1 MRAAAVLK
9 FARRAPKSK
18 QDATA
23 MTDSA
28 PRLLP
33 FLPAA
38 TAPLALS
45 GLFARRSLSALVAL
59 SSLAGP
65 LHAAEPAAKTPN
77 PARPAA
83 APGPVPANAAASPAV
98 TATTTAAASA
108 EGAAPAASAGRG
120 PAGMRTPYRPRKP
133 GPIGAAGGS
142 GAGLAGA
149 APGAPASPGASF
161 GAGAPISPGAP
172 GTPAAASGEPLLG
185 SPIKLGPGDPL
196 ERLRER
202 LARGVALDGA
212 ARPGSRGTPE
222 IKVDN
227 RASGEFVIKAPPAGA
242 AAARTTR
249 AGSAA
254 ARGAGAAG
262 AAAAATATGGE
273 AKHGAD
279 AGAGAHGP
287 TWGYAAS
294 LGPQSWASLHPSF
307 SLCGSGQRQS
317 PVDIRDGLPVD
328 LEEVDFQYRPGFF
341 SVVDNG
347 HTVQVQ
353 VGKGNAIE
361 VGARRYELTGFHFH
375 LPGEE
380 QVDGRSFAMSIH
392 LMHRDPQGRL
402 AVVALVADEGP
413 EHPAVQAVWNH
424 LPLERGEFV
433 AASVE
438 FDPMTLLPARR
449 GYYTY
454 MGSLTTPPCTEGVL
468 WIVMQQPI
476 QVSPQ
481 QLAIFAR
488 LHPMNAR
495 PVQPLNGRVIKQSR

>member
-1 MRAAAVLK
+1 
-9 FARRAPKSK
+9 
-18 QDATA
+18 

-28 PRLLP
+28 R
-33 FLPAA
+33 PATPVRPGA
-38 TAPLALS
+38 AASTTPMASCAS
-45 GLFARRSLSALVAL
+45 WASVASVASVAL
-59 SSLAGP
+59 LAWVVQFAWAGTV
-65 LHAAEPAAKTPN
+65 HAAEPTAPVPKAANSAN
-77 PARPAA
+77 PAVAPAA
-83 APGPVPANAAASPAV
+83 APPPPAGAVLPPGTAPAAEA
-98 TATTTAAASA
+98 
-108 EGAAPAASAGRG
+108 AAPAASAGRG
-120 PAGMRTPYRPRKP
+120 PTAMRTPYRPRKP
-133 GPIGAAGGS
+133 GPIGGGGGGSGS
-142 GAGLAGA
+142 GAGAAGG
-149 APGAPASPGASF
+149 APGSPAASF
-161 GAGAPISPGAP
+161 GAAPPISPGAP
-172 GTPAAASGEPLLG
+172 GTPAAATGEPLLG
-185 SPIKLGPGDPL
+185 TPIKLGPGDPL

-202 LARGVALDGA
+202 LARGVALDAAAKPGA
-212 ARPGSRGTPE
+212 RGTPE

-242 AAARTTR
+242 TAAARSTR
-249 AGSAA
+249 ATP
-254 ARGAGAAG
+254 GATRVAAAG
-262 AAAAATATGGE
+262 AAAGTAAGAE
-273 AKHGAD
+273 AKHGSD
-279 AGAGAHGP
+279 AAAVAHGP
-287 TWGYAAS
+287 TWGYAGG
-294 LGPQSWASLHPSF
+294 LGPQAWASLHPAF

-328 LEEVDFQYRPGFF
+328 LEAVDFLYRPGFF
-341 SVVDNG
+341 SVTDNG

-353 VGKGNAIE
+353 VGGGNAIE

-375 LPGEE
+375 IPGEE
-380 QVDGRSFAMSIH
+380 RVDGRSFAMSIH
-392 LMHRDPQGRL
+392 LVHRDAQGRL
-402 AVVALVADEGP
+402 AVVALVAEEGP
-413 EHPAVQAVWNH
+413 EHPAVQAVWNN

-438 FDPMTLLPARR
+438 FDPTALLPARR

>member
-1 MRAAAVLK
+1 MPALAELK
-9 FARRAPKSK
+9 FAWCAPKSR
-18 QDATA
+18 QDAAA

-28 PRLLP
+28 PRLP
-33 FLPAA
+33 PVRPAP
-38 TAPLALS
+38 TAPLAL
-45 GLFARRSLSALVAL
+45 RSLSALVAL
-59 SSLAGP
+59 WSLAVP
-65 LHAAEPAAKTPN
+65 LHAAEPATKAQ
-77 PARPAA
+77 RPASPA
-83 APGPVPANAAASPAV
+83 VAPGPAAANAAALPAA
-98 TATTTAAASA
+98 TANPEA
-108 EGAAPAASAGRG
+108 AAPAASGARG
-120 PAGMRTPYRPRKP
+120 PTAMRTPYRPRKP
-133 GPIGAAGGS
+133 GPIGAGVAGGVS
-142 GAGLAGA
+142 GAAAGPGA
-149 APGAPASPGASF
+149 AF
-161 GAGAPISPGAP
+161 GAAAPISPGAP

-185 SPIKLGPGDPL
+185 TPIKLGPGDPL

-212 ARPGSRGTPE
+212 VRPGSRGTPE

-227 RASGEFVIKAPPAGA
+227 RASGEFVIKAPPPGA
-242 AAARTTR
+242 AATARTSRT
-249 AGSAA
+249 GSAA
-254 ARGAGAAG
+254 SRGAVVAGATT
-262 AAAAATATGGE
+262 AAAAAT
-273 AKHGAD
+273 GAD
-279 AGAGAHGP
+279 AKSAAEGNAGAQGP
-287 TWGYAAS
+287 AWSYTGS
-294 LGPQSWASLHPSF
+294 LGPQAWASLHPSF

-317 PVDIRDGLPVD
+317 PIDIRDGLPLD

-341 SVVDNG
+341 SVTDNG

-353 VGKGNAIE
+353 VGRGNAIE

-375 LPGEE
+375 MPGEG

-402 AVVALVADEGP
+402 AVVALVAEEGP
-413 EHPAVQAVWNH
+413 EHPAVQAVWNN

-438 FDPMTLLPARR
+438 FDPTALLPARR

>member
-1 MRAAAVLK
+1 
-9 FARRAPKSK
+9 
-18 QDATA
+18 

-33 FLPAA
+33 VRPAPV
-38 TAPLALS
+38 APLAPWVLR
-45 GLFARRSLSALVAL
+45 ALSALVAL
-59 SSLAGP
+59 SSLAVPLP
-65 LHAAEPAAKTPN
+65 LHAAEPAAK
-77 PARPAA
+77 AQKS
-83 APGPVPANAAASPAV
+83 ASPAV
-98 TATTTAAASA
+98 APAPAVADAAALPA
-108 EGAAPAASAGRG
+108 APATPAAAAPAASAARG
-120 PAGMRTPYRPRKP
+120 PTAMRTPYRPRKP
-133 GPIGAAGGS
+133 GPIGGGGTGGAGG
-142 GAGLAGA
+142 
-149 APGAPASPGASF
+149 APGAPAGPGASF
-161 GAGAPISPGAP
+161 GAAPPISPGAP
-172 GTPAAASGEPLLG
+172 GTPAAATGEPLLG
-185 SPIKLGPGDPL
+185 TPIKLGPGDPL

-202 LARGVALDGA
+202 LARGVAADGA
-212 ARPGSRGTPE
+212 AKPGSRGTPE

-242 AAARTTR
+242 TATARTTR
-249 AGSAA
+249 TASAA
-254 ARGAGAAG
+254 SRGAMAAG
-262 AAAAATATGGE
+262 ATAAAAAATGAE
-273 AKHGAD
+273 AKHGSD
-279 AGAGAHGP
+279 AGGAAHGP
-287 TWGYAAS
+287 AWSYSGS
-294 LGPQSWASLHPSF
+294 LGPQTWASLHPSF

-328 LEEVDFQYRPGFF
+328 LEDVEFQYRPGFF
-341 SVVDNG
+341 SVTDNG

-353 VGKGNAIE
+353 VGGGNAIE

-380 QVDGRSFAMSIH
+380 RVDGRSFAMSIH
-392 LMHRDPQGRL
+392 LVHRDTQGRL
-402 AVVALVADEGP
+402 AVVALVAEEGP
-413 EHPAVQAVWNH
+413 EHPAVQAVWNN

-438 FDPMTLLPARR
+438 FDPMALLPARR

>member
-1 MRAAAVLK
+1 
-9 FARRAPKSK
+9 
-18 QDATA
+18 

-33 FLPAA
+33 VRPAP
-38 TAPLALS
+38 TALLSLSVLLALR
-45 GLFARRSLSALVAL
+45 APRALSALVVL

-65 LHAAEPAAKTPN
+65 LHAAEPAAKAQKP
-77 PARPAA
+77 
-83 APGPVPANAAASPAV
+83 ASPAV
-98 TATTTAAASA
+98 APAPAAPNAAALPAAVATTAAAATA
-108 EGAAPAASAGRG
+108 EAAAPSASAARG

-133 GPIGAAGGS
+133 GPIGAGGTGGAGG
-142 GAGLAGA
+142 
-149 APGAPASPGASF
+149 APGAPAGPGASF
-161 GAGAPISPGAP
+161 GAAPPLSPGVS

-185 SPIKLGPGDPL
+185 TPIKLGPGDPL

-202 LARGVALDGA
+202 LARGVAADGA
-212 ARPGSRGTPE
+212 AKPGSRGTPE

-227 RASGEFVIKAPPAGA
+227 RASGEFVIKAPPAGSTA
-242 AAARTTR
+242 TARTTR
-249 AGSAA
+249 TASAA
-254 ARGAGAAG
+254 SRGAVVVG
-262 AAAAATATGGE
+262 AAAAAATEAE
-273 AKHGAD
+273 AKHA
-279 AGAGAHGP
+279 AGAGAGTHGP
-287 TWGYAAS
+287 AWGYSGS
-294 LGPQSWASLHPSF
+294 LGPQAWASLHPSF

-328 LEEVDFQYRPGFF
+328 LEEVEFQYRPGFF
-341 SVVDNG
+341 SVTDNG

-353 VGKGNAIE
+353 VGGGNAIE

-380 QVDGRSFAMSIH
+380 RVDGRSFAMSIH
-392 LMHRDPQGRL
+392 LVHRDPQGRL

-413 EHPAVQAVWNH
+413 EHPAVQAVWNN

-438 FDPMTLLPARR
+438 FDPTALLPARR

-454 MGSLTTPPCTEGVL
+454 MGSLNTPPCTEGVL

-495 PVQPLNGRVIKQSR
+495 PIQPLNGRVIKQSR

>member
-1 MRAAAVLK
+1 
-9 FARRAPKSK
+9 
-18 QDATA
+18 

-33 FLPAA
+33 VWPAP

-45 GLFARRSLSALVAL
+45 GLLALRSLSALIAL

-65 LHAAEPAAKTPN
+65 LQSAEPTAKPQN
-77 PARPAA
+77 PASPAV
-83 APGPVPANAAASPAV
+83 APAPAAASPA
-98 TATTTAAASA
+98 AAATTAAAATA
-108 EGAAPAASAGRG
+108 EAAAPVASAARG
-120 PAGMRTPYRPRKP
+120 PAGMRTPYRLRKP
-133 GPIGAAGGS
+133 GPIGASGAS
-142 GAGLAGA
+142 GAGG
-149 APGAPASPGASF
+149 APGAPAGTGASF
-161 GAGAPISPGAP
+161 GAAAPISPGAP

-185 SPIKLGPGDPL
+185 TPIKLGPGDPL

-212 ARPGSRGTPE
+212 AKPGSRGTPE

-227 RASGEFVIKAPPAGA
+227 RASGEFLIKAPPAGA
-242 AAARTTR
+242 TAAARPSRT
-249 AGSAA
+249 GSAA
-254 ARGAGAAG
+254 SRGSVVAGDT
-262 AAAAATATGGE
+262 AAAAATGAE
-273 AKHGAD
+273 PKHGAD
-279 AGAGAHGP
+279 ALAGAHGP
-287 TWGYAAS
+287 AWGYSGS
-294 LGPQSWASLHPSF
+294 LGPQTWASLNPSF

-341 SVVDNG
+341 SVTDNG

-361 VGARRYELTGFHFH
+361 VGARRYELMGFHFH

-380 QVDGRSFAMSIH
+380 RVDGRSFAMSIH
-392 LMHRDPQGRL
+392 LVHRDPQGRL

-413 EHPAVQAVWNH
+413 EHPAVQAVWNN

-438 FDPMTLLPARR
+438 FDPMALLPARR

>member
-1 MRAAAVLK
+1 
-9 FARRAPKSK
+9 
-18 QDATA
+18 

-28 PRLLP
+28 R
-33 FLPAA
+33 PATPVRPGA
-38 TAPLALS
+38 AASTTPVASCASWASVASVASVAALAWVVQ
-45 GLFARRSLSALVAL
+45 FAW
-59 SSLAGP
+59 AGTV
-65 LHAAEPAAKTPN
+65 HAAEPTAPVPKAANSAN
-77 PARPAA
+77 PAVAPAA
-83 APGPVPANAAASPAV
+83 APPPPAGAALPPGTAPA
-98 TATTTAAASA
+98 A
-108 EGAAPAASAGRG
+108 EAAAPAASAGRG
-120 PAGMRTPYRPRKP
+120 PTAMRTPYRPRKP
-133 GPIGAAGGS
+133 GPIGGGGGGSGGGAGAAGGVS
-142 GAGLAGA
+142 GS
-149 APGAPASPGASF
+149 PAASF
-161 GAGAPISPGAP
+161 GAAPPISPGAP
-172 GTPAAASGEPLLG
+172 GTPAAATGEPLLG
-185 SPIKLGPGDPL
+185 TPIKLGPGDPL

-202 LARGVALDGA
+202 LARGVALDAAAKPGA
-212 ARPGSRGTPE
+212 RGTPE

-242 AAARTTR
+242 TAAARSTR
-249 AGSAA
+249 ATPGATRVAA
-254 ARGAGAAG
+254 AGAVATTGAEAKHGSDAG
-262 AAAAATATGGE
+262 AAA
-273 AKHGAD
+273 
-279 AGAGAHGP
+279 HGP
-287 TWGYAAS
+287 AWGYAGG
-294 LGPQSWASLHPSF
+294 LGPQAWASLHPAF

-328 LEEVDFQYRPGFF
+328 LEAVDFLYRPGFF
-341 SVVDNG
+341 SVTDNG

-353 VGKGNAIE
+353 VGGGNAIE

-375 LPGEE
+375 IPGEE
-380 QVDGRSFAMSIH
+380 RVDGRSFAMSIH
-392 LMHRDPQGRL
+392 LVHRDAQGRL
-402 AVVALVADEGP
+402 AVVALVAEEGP
-413 EHPAVQAVWNH
+413 EHPAVRAVWNN

-438 FDPMTLLPARR
+438 FDPTALLPARR

>member
-1 MRAAAVLK
+1 M
-9 FARRAPKSK
+9 
-18 QDATA
+18 
-23 MTDSA
+23 
-28 PRLLP
+28 
-33 FLPAA
+33 
-38 TAPLALS
+38 
-45 GLFARRSLSALVAL
+45 
-59 SSLAGP
+59 
-65 LHAAEPAAKTPN
+65 
-77 PARPAA
+77 
-83 APGPVPANAAASPAV
+83 
-98 TATTTAAASA
+98 
-108 EGAAPAASAGRG
+108 
-120 PAGMRTPYRPRKP
+120 
-133 GPIGAAGGS
+133 
-142 GAGLAGA
+142 
-149 APGAPASPGASF
+149 
-161 GAGAPISPGAP
+161 
-172 GTPAAASGEPLLG
+172 G
-185 SPIKLGPGDPL
+185 SPIQLGPGDPL

-242 AAARTTR
+242 AVARTTR

-262 AAAAATATGGE
+262 ATAAATATATGGE

-287 TWGYAAS
+287 AWGYAAN

-341 SVVDNG
+341 SVPDNG

-361 VGARRYELTGFHFH
+361 IGARRYELTGFHFH

-380 QVDGRSFAMSIH
+380 RVDGRSFAMSIH
-392 LMHRDPQGRL
+392 LVHRDPQGRL

-413 EHPAVQAVWNH
+413 EHPAVQAVWNN

>member
-1 MRAAAVLK
+1 
-9 FARRAPKSK
+9 
-18 QDATA
+18 

-28 PRLLP
+28 LRMLP
-33 FLPAA
+33 VRPAP
-38 TAPLALS
+38 TAPLAL
-45 GLFARRSLSALVAL
+45 RMLSALVAL
-59 SSLAGP
+59 SSLAVP
-65 LHAAEPAAKTPN
+65 LYAAEPAAKEQRPAN
-77 PARPAA
+77 PAG
-83 APGPVPANAAASPAV
+83 APGPAATNAAASPAA
-98 TATTTAAASA
+98 TANPEAAT
-108 EGAAPAASAGRG
+108 PAASAARG
-120 PAGMRTPYRPRKP
+120 PTAMRTPYRPRKP
-133 GPIGAAGGS
+133 GPIGGGGAGGVGGVPGAPS
-142 GAGLAGA
+142 GSGTSFGA
-149 APGAPASPGASF
+149 AP
-161 GAGAPISPGAP
+161 PISPGAP
-172 GTPAAASGEPLLG
+172 GTPAAATGEPLLG
-185 SPIKLGPGDPL
+185 TPIKLGPGDPL

-212 ARPGSRGTPE
+212 VRPGSRGTPE

-227 RASGEFVIKAPPAGA
+227 RASGEFVIKAPPQ
-242 AAARTTR
+242 
-249 AGSAA
+249 GSAA
-254 ARGAGAAG
+254 TARTSRTGSVASRGAVVAGAT
-262 AAAAATATGGE
+262 AAAAAGAGAE
-273 AKHGAD
+273 AKSAAEGN
-279 AGAGAHGP
+279 AGAHGP
-287 TWGYAAS
+287 AWSYTGS
-294 LGPQSWASLHPSF
+294 LGPQAWASLHPSF

-317 PVDIRDGLPVD
+317 PIDIRDGLPLD

-341 SVVDNG
+341 SVTDNG

-353 VGKGNAIE
+353 VGRGNAIE

-375 LPGEE
+375 MPGEG

-402 AVVALVADEGP
+402 AVVALVAEEGP
-413 EHPAVQAVWNH
+413 EHPAVQAVWNN

-438 FDPMTLLPARR
+438 FDPTALLPARR